1 MKRIFI
7 LLIISGLWFSLSA
20 QELSLAKQLIR
31 EYGLPVVCDSC
42 GTPCGEITVFDDGV
56 DYLFEGR
63 ALVEI
68 TTKGDLISID
78 SCVVKIL
85 YRKGEGMISDARL
98 SSYIQGKVRNAL
110 YKGYIVYPEKG
121 EWSIHASRH
130 HQLMHVNINV
140 SCAEKP

>member
-7 LLIISGLWFSLSA
+7 LLIISGLWLSLSA

-98 SSYIQGKVRNAL
+98 SSYIQDKDGMPYTKAIL
-110 YKGYIVYPEKG
+110 YTQKKENGAYMRLGI
-121 EWSIHASRH
+121 
-130 HQLMHVNINV
+130 IN
-140 SCAEKP
+140 SCT